1 MNLQS
6 RFWILIFFFV
16 SGVTGLIYEVV
27 WTRLLTRVMGNT
39 HYSIATVLTIFMA
52 GLALGSYLGGR
63 WIDGKKNPLFVYAIL
78 EGAIGI
84 YCLLIPSIIDSA
96 FPLFEWVYQTQN
108 ESYSKASLY
117 RFSFVERS
125 CSFQLP

>member
-63 WIDGKKNPLFVYAIL
+63 WIDGKKMPCLFMQHWREPSVFIVYWSPL
-78 EGAIGI
+78 
-84 YCLLIPSIIDSA
+84 
-96 FPLFEWVYQTQN
+96 
-108 ESYSKASLY
+108 
-117 RFSFVERS
+117 
-125 CSFQLP
+125 